1 MGRLS
6 FVSNKKRLKNL
17 GLALIAFSLIA
28 TASNVVFSEE
38 DHDRAK
44 ILRERGEIRP
54 LPEIIE
60 KAQKEHP
67 GQIIEVEL
75 EEEKGKIIYELEFL
89 DQQGRVWEMKFDAKT
104 GDLLE
109 SKQEK

>member
-1 MGRLS
+1 MGQLS
-6 FVSNKKRLKNL
+6 FVHNKKRLKNL
-17 GLALIAFSLIA
+17 GLGLIAFSLLIIA
-28 TASNVVFSEE
+28 SGVVFSEE

-75 EEEKGKIIYELEFL
+75 EEEKGKIIYEVELL
-89 DQQGRVWEMKFDAKT
+89 DTKGIVWEVQYDAKT
-104 GDLLE
+104 GERLS